1 MEKLELTANAV
12 WAVRVQNIG
21 FRQGWKGVC
30 KLRCYVVWFLPVPK
44 DGVGLER
51 CRRLQRNLGQK
62 PPLPPCIK
70 MQLEPNLG

>member
-12 WAVRVQNIG
+12 GAVRVQNIG
-21 FRQGWKGVC
+21 SRQGWKGVC

-51 CRRLQRNLGQK
+51 CRIGFSVNWVRNDLS
-62 PPLPPCIK
+62 LPGSK
-70 MQLEPNLG
+70 